1 MGENIE
7 FKWINCGLDLIF
19 ISCGNFQIELSL
31 YYDWDI
37 KVVHFTGRGSLFPP
51 FFHLLNLLFS
61 NPIEFIKIYI
71 GQLPLD
77 FEEYQLKEIL
87 QPMAE
92 LKEVK

>member
-1 MGENIE
+1 MTEIL
-7 FKWINCGLDLIF
+7 K
-19 ISCGNFQIELSL
+19 L
-31 YYDWDI
+31 YFLHGG
-37 KVVHFTGRGSLFPP
+37 VSPPP
-51 FFHLLNLLFS
+51 FFHPLNLLFS

-92 LKEVK
+92 LKEVKYSIPHLGS